1 MSHIRRQF
9 GSQYQVPIPR
19 VVFSGTKVEKIYTNS
34 SQFHSAPASQT
45 LLEDPIMNFRLR
57 FTCVCTCVI
66 LMASLITGCS
76 NQQTRSTSNV
86 VDYLY
91 PKDTAKVEPGIPNL
105 QLPLKVG
112 IAFVPTQSPNHYGT
126 NTWTGKSDIATLTES
141 KKDELLNR
149 VADRFRE
156 EKFVSDIQVIPSNY
170 LTPQGSFANL
180 SQIKTMYDIDVIALV
195 SFDQIQFTDSDFL
208 SISYWTLVG
217 AYAVSGE
224 KNDTNTLLDT
234 TIYDIDSKKMLFR
247 APGTSH
253 VKGRSTPVNL
263 SEELRA
269 DSITG
274 YDLATENMIKNLEQ
288 QLNQFREK
296 IKQNPDLVK
305 IRR

>member
-1 MSHIRRQF
+1 
-9 GSQYQVPIPR
+9 
-19 VVFSGTKVEKIYTNS
+19 
-34 SQFHSAPASQT
+34 
-45 LLEDPIMNFRLR
+45 MNFRLR
-57 FTCVCTCVI
+57 FIYVCTCVI
-66 LMASLITGCS
+66 LMAVSGCS

-91 PKDTAKVEPGIPNL
+91 PKDIAKVEPGIPNL
-105 QLPLKVG
+105 KLPIKVG
-112 IAFVPTQSPNHYGT
+112 IAFVPAQSPNHYGT
-126 NTWTGKSDIATLTES
+126 NSWTGRSDLSTLTES
-141 KKDELLNR
+141 KKDQLLNR
-149 VADRFRE
+149 VADHFRQ

-234 TIYDIDSKKMLFR
+234 TIYDIDSRKLLFR
-247 APGTSH
+247 APGISH

-274 YDLATENMIKNLEQ
+274 YDLATEDMIKNLDQ

-296 IKQNPDLVK
+296 IKQNPDLVR
-305 IRR
+305 IRK